1 MVSTV
6 AITSRLT
13 MSSSIS
19 STVGSSRFPVKP
31 NMVIVCHF
39 GVVFASLDG
48 CGGDLVEPAGGFKQ
62 FAGAGAVGGAYQAV
76 AFHQVNQVGGAAVA
90 DSHPP
95 LEARRGRLAEL
106 EDQGHGIVEESVVF
120 VAGRLEEALHVFGLA
135 LRFPE
140 VHYRCGF
147 LFADVGCVETHESRA
162 ARRQKEHVPAAQ
174 ESLCAVGVEDCSR
187 INHGGQAEAD
197 ARGDV
202 GLDEAGDYVYGGTLC
217 GEYQLNADGASH
229 LS

>member
-90 DSHPP
+90 DSQPP
-95 LEARRGRLAEL
+95 LEERRGRLAEL
-106 EDQGHGIVEESVVF
+106 EDQAHGIVEESVVFVGVRVRAIAAGTF

-147 LFADVGCVETHESRA
+147 L
-162 ARRQKEHVPAAQ
+162 
-174 ESLCAVGVEDCSR
+174 
-187 INHGGQAEAD
+187 
-197 ARGDV
+197 
-202 GLDEAGDYVYGGTLC
+202 
-217 GEYQLNADGASH
+217 
-229 LS
+229 